1 MGEKW
6 DDPRDED
13 EAEGVWFGPEGDE
26 EEDSAFRERVKCFE
40 AYSRSELDY
49 PKIFSELGFTFVDDG
64 CDGCC
69 PECPNQR
76 TCEAYPELKA
86 DWEELLKASG

>member
-6 DDPRDED
+6 DEED
-13 EAEGVWFGPEGDE
+13 QGEEEGVWFGPDAGEG
-26 EEDSAFRERVKCFE
+26 EDSAFRRRVELFE
-40 AYSRSELDY
+40 AYSRDELDY

-64 CDGCC
+64 CDGYC

-86 DWEELLKASG
+86 EWEELAKSR